1 MAVCA
6 DCGSGMHFKSDR
18 RNGAYVVCGT
28 YVKHSSSF
36 CSSHIIEEKKLLKLV
51 RNDAQNLMKSANNI
65 DELYGLAEEKA
76 LLKQSSILK
85 KIKSLE
91 NQAEKLSN
99 QFNSLLSLHAE
110 GIITKDQFKVK
121 NQSIS
126 ELQLALANRKMELE
140 SQLEQKKNQE
150 KNILAFKRIVD
161 NFLNLDEKDQLDMKQ
176 ILQRM
181 IDKIKV
187 SEEGEIDIHYNLAP

>member
-1 MAVCA
+1 M
-6 DCGSGMHFKSDR
+6 
-18 RNGAYVVCGT
+18 
-28 YVKHSSSF
+28 
-36 CSSHIIEEKKLLKLV
+36 
-51 RNDAQNLMKSANNI
+51 
-65 DELYGLAEEKA
+65 
-76 LLKQSSILK
+76 
-85 KIKSLE
+85 
-91 NQAEKLSN
+91 
-99 QFNSLLSLHAE
+99 
-110 GIITKDQFKVK
+110 K